1 MSKIR
6 TNLQLFAEDEEKD
19 LELPEEYDLDDGY
32 SLDIDFGEEDETL
45 TEEVEPPAEEKPQ
58 QSKNG
63 NEAIKKAV
71 IAERRKWQKRIE
83 ELENKINSSKTTT
96 TEDADTDEFYN
107 SLLDAGYDEKFI
119 KVLKSNINKT
129 SKKTETLENIIK
141 QKFRDM
147 EFKELT
153 KDPNFSDAD
162 LYRDDIEKFMDKT
175 GLNAE
180 QAYLALYGKSKLLK
194 NKSDIER
201 EAEQRVINNYKK
213 KENIVIDTTDT
224 GKQMTDKVKGKLTN
238 DEIEIAKAAGMTP
251 QEYYALKNSKTIEQ
265 INKVLK
271 KKG

>member
-1 MSKIR
+1 MARRLVFK
-6 TNLQLFAEDEEKD
+6 
-19 LELPEEYDLDDGY
+19 G
-32 SLDIDFGEEDETL
+32 SLNGTSPIYRYFPVNDSQTIYAGDIVIL
-45 TEEVEPPAEEKPQ
+45 
-58 QSKNG
+58 SNG
-63 NEAIKKAV
+63 KAS
-71 IAERRKWQKRIE
+71 IGA
-83 ELENKINSSKTTT
+83 
-96 TEDADTDEFYN
+96 
-107 SLLDAGYDEKFI
+107 DAGYDEKFI

-153 KDPNFSDAD
+153 KDPNFEDAD

-180 QAYLALYGKSKLLK
+180 QAYLALFGKSKLLK

-271 KKG
+271 KKGWILNGEKISI